1 MEVVK
6 LSNIVQKLAPD
17 LHPFLKPAELDSS
30 IILKN
35 GLEALNTTDALE
47 IIQYSICEQQK
58 KSWIH

>member
-17 LHPFLKPAELDSS
+17 LHPFLKPAELDCS

-35 GLEALNTTDALE
+35 GLDALNETDALE
-47 IIQYSICEQQK
+47 IIQHSICEQQK
-58 KSWIH
+58 RSWIH